1 MSNRAWESLQRFW
14 IADRGL
20 SVFVAILVVATFVL
34 PAFGRLGPLTA
45 LVSDLGFSALLVAG
59 ALTLRERRW
68 MRLLV
73 PPLAALA
80 LLIRWASVAGVPGD
94 HIAWREFS
102 TLITLTLFAVVVA
115 GQVYRTGPVTH
126 HRIQGAVA
134 VYLLLGLMW
143 ASAYAL
149 LHHLRPG
156 AFTGSPDAAALPQ
169 TWIYYSFVTLTTTGY
184 GDISPVHPVAR
195 SLAIAEA
202 VAGQLY
208 IAVTLARLVALY
220 VGARGKQ

>member
-1 MSNRAWESLQRFW
+1 MRNRIWDALRQFW
-14 IADRGL
+14 VVEHGL
-20 SVFVAILVVATFVL
+20 SVFVGILVFVTFVL
-34 PAFGRLGPLTA
+34 PTFGRLGPLMA
-45 LVSDLGFSALLVAG
+45 VASDVGFSALLVAG

-73 PPLAALA
+73 PPIAALA
-80 LLIRWASVAGVPGD
+80 LLIRWASAAGVPGD
-94 HIAWREFS
+94 HTAWRELS
-102 TLITLTLFAVVVA
+102 GLITLSLFAAVVA
-115 GQVYRTGPVTH
+115 AQVYRAGPVTH

-134 VYLLLGLMW
+134 VYLLLGLAW

-156 AFTGSPDAAALPQ
+156 AFTGSLDAAALPH

-208 IAVTLARLVALY
+208 IAITLARLMALY

>member
-1 MSNRAWESLQRFW
+1 MRHPVWEALQRFW

-20 SVFVAILVVATFVL
+20 SVFVAILVVITFVL
-34 PAFGRLGPLTA
+34 PVFGQLRVLTGVA
-45 LVSDLGFSALLVAG
+45 SDVGFSALLVAG

-68 MRLLV
+68 MRFWV
-73 PPLAALA
+73 PPIAALA
-80 LLIRWASVAGVPGD
+80 LLIRWASAAGVPGD
-94 HIAWREFS
+94 HTAWRELS
-102 TLITLTLFAVVVA
+102 SLITLALFAAVVTA
-115 GQVYRTGPVTH
+115 QVYRTGPVTH
-126 HRIQGAVA
+126 HRIQGAIA

-156 AFTGSPDAAALPQ
+156 AFTGNLDAVTSQ
-169 TWIYYSFVTLTTTGY
+169 TWIYYSFITITTTGY
-184 GDISPVHPVAR
+184 GDFAPVHPVAR

-208 IAVTLARLVALY
+208 IAVTLARLVSLY
-220 VGARGKQ
+220 VSARSEK

>member
-1 MSNRAWESLQRFW
+1 VTSGFWRAFRQFW
-14 IADRGL
+14 IAERGL
-20 SVFVAILVVATFVL
+20 SVFVTILVVVTFVL
-34 PAFGRLGPLTA
+34 PTFGRLGA
-45 LVSDLGFSALLVAG
+45 LAALAGDLGFSALLIAG
-59 ALTLRERRW
+59 ALTLPERRW

-73 PPLAALA
+73 PPVAALA
-80 LLIRWASVAGVPGD
+80 VLIRLASVAGLPGD
-94 HIAWREFS
+94 HTFWRELS
-102 TLITLTLFAVVVA
+102 GLVLLVLFAAVVTA
-115 GQVYRTGPVTH
+115 QVYRAGPVTF
-126 HRIQGAVA
+126 HRIQGAIA

-149 LHHLRPG
+149 LHHLQPG
-156 AFTGSPDAAALPQ
+156 AFAGNLDAAVPQ

-208 IAVTLARLVALY
+208 IAITLARLVSLY
-220 VGARGKQ
+220 VSPRGKE